1 MAWFRR
7 HKKQRPDQVIEARTL
22 RELAET
28 ADATSQIQ
36 ADPPLGIV
44 AGTGGYLLRYIG
56 PIFGAYIAVVNS
68 GGISA
73 RSGST
78 PGSGQVTLQTWN
90 GTSLAAMTGPGATWP
105 VKNWNSAS
113 GGVASGKYCVILK
126 IYGVYWV
133 INAEC

>member
-1 MAWFRR
+1 MAWFKR
-7 HKKQRPDQVIEARTL
+7 HKKQEPGEIIEARTL

-44 AGTGGYLLRYIG
+44 AGTGGYFLRYIG
-56 PIFGAYIAVVNS
+56 PIFGAYIATAS
-68 GGISA
+68 GTITA

-78 PGSGQVTLQTWN
+78 PGTGTVVLQTWN
-90 GTSLAAMTGPGATWP
+90 GTALAAMTGPGATWP